1 MKIKEVTVSL
11 AKESLSI
18 DCCQTK
24 PKYRLAQQ
32 RIRKKEKS
40 QVIDEN
46 WSKIQQTAQVAIGFS
61 YESDSLQGRGEFSEP
76 ITEWSKE
83 HIMQSRSI
91 LKILW
96 LSRSL

>member
-1 MKIKEVTVSL
+1 MMKIKEVTVNL

-18 DCCQTK
+18 DCFKTK

-46 WSKIQQTAQVAIGFS
+46 
-61 YESDSLQGRGEFSEP
+61 
-76 ITEWSKE
+76 
-83 HIMQSRSI
+83 
-91 LKILW
+91 
-96 LSRSL
+96 